1 MSSERLLP
9 HAALSAHA
17 HNRIGLR
24 RTDDAWLEARMAD
37 PATRVLVV
45 AGNRLRP
52 VDGAVEWV
60 APDQAPEGTLVL
72 LGDRDDVVHVAV
84 IVAPDDAPGD
94 AEEWVPLRD
103 VLTLLAEGTPDQAP
117 LVMHAIGLAE
127 WHHATRFCPRCGGT
141 LVSRA
146 AGHELRCTQCD
157 RAQFP
162 RTDPA
167 VIMAITHGEGDDEA
181 ILLGRNRAWPPGRWS
196 TLAGFCEPGET
207 LEDAV
212 RREVDEEV
220 GVRVGE
226 VSLLRQPAVAAARE
240 PDARA
245 SPVGRVSTEI
255 DVDGAEIEEARWWT
269 RAEFEAAGRSGEL
282 VVPRGISIS
291 SSLIETLV
299 RPSARRARAG
309 TERAAQAQSQLSQ
322 MPVAGSA
329 MKQRGAQL
337 VDAGRSRPRAGAGV
351 RRAGGGR
358 PRRARRRRPG
368 ARARAGAR
376 AASRRGC
383 RSRAASAPCSRR
395 PSRPGC
401 RPAERV
407 RPVAR
412 PCAMPA
418 IAAASYSLPWCSR
431 TWVETPPRT
440 SM

>member
-24 RTDDAWLEARMAD
+24 RTDEEWLGARMAD
-37 PATRVLVV
+37 PTTRVLVV
-45 AGNRLRP
+45 SGNRLRP
-52 VDGAVEWV
+52 VDGAVAWV
-60 APDQAPEGTLVL
+60 APEEAPDGTLVL
-72 LGDRDDVVHVAV
+72 LGDHDGVVHLAV
-84 IVAPDDAPGD
+84 IVAPEDAPGD
-94 AEEWVPLRD
+94 ADEWVPLRD

-181 ILLGRNRAWPPGRWS
+181 ILLGRNRAWPSGRWS

-226 VSLLRQPAVAAARE
+226 VSYFGSQPWPLPASLMLGFTG
-240 PDARA
+240 RA
-245 SPVGRVSTEI
+245 VSTEI
-255 DVDGAEIEEARWWT
+255 DVDGAEIEEAKWWT
-269 RAEFEAAGRSGEL
+269 RAEFEAAARAGEI

-291 SSLIETLV
+291 SSLIE
-299 RPSARRARAG
+299 SWF
-309 TERAAQAQSQLSQ
+309 
-322 MPVAGSA
+322 
-329 MKQRGAQL
+329 
-337 VDAGRSRPRAGAGV
+337 
-351 RRAGGGR
+351 GR
-358 PRRARRRRPG
+358 PLDGPG
-368 ARARAGAR
+368 
-376 AASRRGC
+376 
-383 RSRAASAPCSRR
+383 
-395 PSRPGC
+395 
-401 RPAERV
+401 
-407 RPVAR
+407 
-412 PCAMPA
+412 
-418 IAAASYSLPWCSR
+418 WD
-431 TWVETPPRT
+431 
-440 SM
+440 